1 MKSDLIK
8 KISYLKKESVFSRIK
23 AWISQNIV
31 CNRVSEDHNKY
42 NLDQGE
48 EKIDK
53 MIDMEYQ
60 EQLKIIDQELFEEPS
75 LHVFRYKDF
84 IRQICLKIIN
94 HKKFENIMILIT
106 ILSSIQ
112 LALDN
117 PLNDPDKIL
126 SKLLL
131 IVDYILTCIFG
142 IEAILKMIANGLIQ
156 SGSRSYMR
164 DATNII
170 DLLLLLITVR

>member
-1 MKSDLIK
+1 
-8 KISYLKKESVFSRIK
+8 
-23 AWISQNIV
+23 
-31 CNRVSEDHNKY
+31 
-42 NLDQGE
+42 
-48 EKIDK
+48 
-53 MIDMEYQ
+53 
-60 EQLKIIDQELFEEPS
+60 
-75 LHVFRYKDF
+75 
-84 IRQICLKIIN
+84 
-94 HKKFENIMILIT
+94 MILIT

-142 IEAILKMIANGLIQ
+142 IEAILKIIANGLIQ

>member
-1 MKSDLIK
+1 M
-8 KISYLKKESVFSRIK
+8 IS
-23 AWISQNIV
+23 
-31 CNRVSEDHNKY
+31 
-42 NLDQGE
+42 
-48 EKIDK
+48 
-53 MIDMEYQ
+53 
-60 EQLKIIDQELFEEPS
+60 
-75 LHVFRYKDF
+75 
-84 IRQICLKIIN
+84 
-94 HKKFENIMILIT
+94 IT

-142 IEAILKMIANGLIQ
+142 IEAILKIIANGFIQ

-164 DATNII
+164 DVTNII
-170 DLLLLLITVR
+170 DLLLLLITVRL